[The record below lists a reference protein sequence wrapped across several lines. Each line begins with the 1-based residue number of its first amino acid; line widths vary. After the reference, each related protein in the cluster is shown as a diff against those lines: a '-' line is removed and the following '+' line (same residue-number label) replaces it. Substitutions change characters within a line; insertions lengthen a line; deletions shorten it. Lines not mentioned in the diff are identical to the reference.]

1 MKMKGDVIQ
10 MYIAVNQIAVPEG
23 QTQAMIEGFKH
34 AAPGMKRFSGFL
46 GLELWTAEDGTI
58 SAVSRWAS
66 KEALDEYL
74 RNDLFRQHHGGAPS
88 EQMHTA
94 NQVSYYSAEV
104 LG

>member
-1 MKMKGDVIQ
+1 
-10 MYIAVNQIAVPEG
+10 MYIAVNRIAAPEG
-23 QTQAMIEGFKH
+23 QAQAMIEGFKH

-46 GLELWTAEDGTI
+46 GLELWTAEDGSI
-58 SAVSRWAS
+58 DAVSRWSS

-74 RNDLFRQHHGGAPS
+74 KNDLFRQHHSGASS
-88 EQMHTA
+88 EQMNVP

>member
-1 MKMKGDVIQ
+1 
-10 MYIAVNQIAVPEG
+10 MYIAVNRIAASEDQV
-23 QTQAMIEGFKH
+23 QAMIEGFKH

-58 SAVSRWAS
+58 HAVSRWAS

-74 RNDLFRQHHGGAPS
+74 KDDLFRHHHSGAGRD
-88 EQMHTA
+88 QMNVP

-104 LG
+104 LS

>member
-1 MKMKGDVIQ
+1 
-10 MYIAVNQIAVPEG
+10 MYIAVNRIAAPAG
-23 QTQAMIEGFKH
+23 QAQAIIEGFKH

-58 SAVSRWAS
+58 HAVSRWAT

-74 RNDLFRQHHGGAPS
+74 KNDLFRQHHSGASS
-88 EQMHTA
+88 EQMNVP

-104 LG
+104 LS

>member
-1 MKMKGDVIQ
+1 
-10 MYIAVNQIAVPEG
+10 MYIAVNQIVAPEG

-46 GLELWTAEDGTI
+46 GLELWTAEDGSI
-58 SAVSRWAS
+58 HAVSRWAS

-74 RNDLFRQHHGGAPS
+74 KNDFFRQHHSGATS
-88 EQMHTA
+88 EQMNVP

-104 LG
+104 LS

>member
-1 MKMKGDVIQ
+1 
-10 MYIAVNQIAVPEG
+10 MYIAVNRIVAPAG

-58 SAVSRWAS
+58 QAVSRWAS

-74 RNDLFRQHHGGAPS
+74 KDELFRHHHGGAGS
-88 EQMHTA
+88 EQMNVP

-104 LG
+104 LS